1 MNDLK
6 QELGIEVPGEQK
18 PTEVVESLAREF
30 GWKSK
35 EEFEADGLDPD
46 HWVEPTEYIRREKKF
61 RESLAA
67 THEATKAELQQ
78 TRRTLDSLKNHY
90 MKVRESVEKELKTEL
105 QQLRE
110 AKRQLIS
117 NNELERAMLV
127 DDQIDALKE
136 KHEERLE
143 TLKQEEQAV
152 ASNPNQVDGQLL
164 REIQEITADWQ
175 KSNSWYKQDKDDPN
189 TKLADKI
196 AKAYVADNGVPANS
210 TQWKALLKHMESEMR
225 EHKPNLFVTKSQQR
239 GDRVDD
245 GGGTHKG
252 AGSDGVPKFT
262 AEQEAIFQ
270 SFVDSGV
277 KGSDG
282 KPITRKQVY
291 NEWKAMGA
299 I

>member
-1 MNDLK
+1 MSDQPQN
-6 QELGIEVPGEQK
+6 LGIEVPGESK

-61 RESLAA
+61 RESLSA

-90 MKVRESVEKELKTEL
+90 MKVRESVEKEYKSEL
-105 QQLRE
+105 QALRE

-117 NNELERAMLV
+117 NNEVERAMLV
-127 DDQIDALKE
+127 DDQIDTLKE
-136 KHEERLE
+136 KHEEKLQ
-143 TLKQEEQAV
+143 TLSKEEQAV
-152 ASNPNQVDGQLL
+152 SANPSQVNGELL
-164 REIQEITADWQ
+164 RTIQEITADWQ
-175 KSNSWYKQDKDDPN
+175 KTNSWYKQDKNDPN
-189 TKLADKI
+189 TKLADSI
-196 AKAYVADNGVPANS
+196 AKAYVADNGVPENP
-210 TQWKALLKHMESEMR
+210 TQWKALLKHMETEMR
-225 EHKPNLFVTKSQQR
+225 EHKPSLFVTKSQQR

-262 AEQEAIFQ
+262 SEQEAIFQ
-270 SFVDSGV
+270 SFVESGV